1 MAIHK
6 TEAVILRRQ
15 EVRETSVVLTAYS
28 RHLGKFQGLV
38 KGARGARSAVPWCLE
53 PVTLQSIILYERR
66 RSPWA
71 LVTGC
76 DLLEPFDAIR
86 RDLNRTAY
94 ASFCLEMVEAMTGAG
109 DPSAELYELLVGVL
123 RVLEAG
129 GPPRR
134 LARLLEARLLRVC
147 GLLPDLNSLALGA
160 EPKAL
165 LQQLLSTP
173 LGAVAGIQA
182 TPAAEEG
189 LRRFLQGLCRNVLQR
204 ELKSR
209 AFLYSIGLESAA

>member
-6 TEAVILRRQ
+6 TEALILRRQ

-38 KGARGARSAVPWCLE
+38 KGVRGARSAVPWYLE
-53 PVTLQSIILYERR
+53 PVTLQSVVLYERR

-76 DLLEPFDAIR
+76 DLVEPFDAIR
-86 RDLNRTAY
+86 RDLLRTAY
-94 ASFCLEMVEAMTGAG
+94 AAYFLELVEAMTGAG
-109 DPSAELYELLVGVL
+109 DPSAELYELVVGAL
-123 RVLEAG
+123 RTLEAG
-129 GPPRR
+129 GPPHR
-134 LARLLEARLLRVC
+134 LARLLEARLLRGS
-147 GLLPDLNSLALGA
+147 GLLPDLDSLALGA

-165 LQQLLSTP
+165 LRQLLTVP
-173 LGAVAGIQA
+173 LGEAARIPT
-182 TPAAEEG
+182 TPAAEDG
-189 LRRFLQGLCRNVLQR
+189 LRRFLQGICRSVLQR

-209 AFLYSIGLESAA
+209 SFLYSVGLEAAA